1 MGEIF
6 SLSEGTWVPSFL
18 SVLLNVCSSF
28 MHKMLRF
35 LDPRVELSNFIG
47 PFAPHLAMI
56 KEKGGVVSTCI
67 WVPYDDGSLK

>member
-18 SVLLNVCSSF
+18 SLLLNVCSPF

-35 LDPRVELSNFIG
+35 LDPRVEVSNFIR

-56 KEKGGVVSTCI
+56 KEKRWSSVDLHLG
-67 WVPYDDGSLK
+67 PL